1 MSEPC
6 RDRRVWATM
15 SQADTLVVAIAD
27 LRLALQRVL
36 DAAEKKFG
44 SVVDLAADYYWT
56 VPSSETFDNLEMPT
70 ALEAGQLSDDVV
82 ELRELLAR
90 DDGEIFIWHDLDH
103 LVGILQRLAS
113 LDTPPRRPSD

>member
-1 MSEPC
+1 MSE
-6 RDRRVWATM
+6 
-15 SQADTLVVAIAD
+15 ADALVVAIAD
-27 LRLALQRVL
+27 LREALQRVL

-70 ALEAGQLSDDVV
+70 ALEAGQLSDDVG

-90 DDGEIFIWHDLDH
+90 EDGEIFIWHDLNH
-103 LVGILQRLAS
+103 LVGILQRVAS
-113 LDTPPRRPSD
+113 LDSPPS